1 MQDLKKLL
9 RTTDRYIAILNV
21 NGIFSLKDL
30 LNYFPKTH
38 EDRLLIQDSFQVQES
53 LEDPKQKQRV
63 RVFVTEKKIMM
74 LRNKKKI
81 YDVRFHDEFGVEGKA
96 SYRGTGFAFQQ
107 IQKEMRYIVIGKPKM
122 VKNKAVF
129 SNPEFILSAAPSEN
143 MIESD
148 YVSPTSTLET
158 IQENAVVEE

>member
-1 MQDLKKLL
+1 
-9 RTTDRYIAILNV
+9 
-21 NGIFSLKDL
+21 
-30 LNYFPKTH
+30 
-38 EDRLLIQDSFQVQES
+38 
-53 LEDPKQKQRV
+53 
-63 RVFVTEKKIMM
+63 
-74 LRNKKKI
+74 
-81 YDVRFHDEFGVEGKA
+81 
-96 SYRGTGFAFQQ
+96 
-107 IQKEMRYIVIGKPKM
+107 M